1 MPPPAAPNGH
11 IVYEVNVEV
20 DAVLADD
27 YRAWM
32 DVHVREMV
40 ALPGFIGA
48 RIHNLLAPAPD
59 AGLQAMCVLF
69 YLRDAAA
76 LDAYLRE
83 HAQRF
88 RASSTARFGNR
99 FRTTRRVMRH
109 TVTMDSE
116 PLPAPHDPHY

>member
-40 ALPGFIGA
+40 SLPGFLGA

-59 AGLQAMCVLF
+59 AGRQAMCVQF
-69 YLRDAAA
+69 YLRDAPA
-76 LDAYLRE
+76 LDAYLRD
-83 HAQRF
+83 HAMRF
-88 RASSTARFGNR
+88 RASSLEQFGNR

-109 TVTMDSE
+109 AVTMDREAS
-116 PLPAPHDPHY
+116 PPQDPHY

>member
-1 MPPPAAPNGH
+1 MPLPAAPDGH

-20 DAVLADD
+20 DAALADD

-40 ALPGFIGA
+40 SLPGFIGA
-48 RIHNLLAPAPD
+48 HIHNLLAPAPE
-59 AGLQAMCVLF
+59 AGLQAMCVVF

-88 RASSTARFGNR
+88 RASSTDRFGNR
-99 FRTTRRVMRH
+99 FRTMRRVMRH
-109 TVTMDSE
+109 TVSMESE
-116 PLPAPHDPHY
+116 PAPPQDPHY